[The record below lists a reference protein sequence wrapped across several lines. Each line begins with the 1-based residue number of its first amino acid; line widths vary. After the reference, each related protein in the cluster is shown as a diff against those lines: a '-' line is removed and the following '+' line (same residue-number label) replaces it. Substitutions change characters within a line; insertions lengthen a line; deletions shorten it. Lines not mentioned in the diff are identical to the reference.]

1 MFDFKFIETVAERDI
16 DLLVLEE
23 LSVSEKFRKWFA
35 SLVFGEPVY
44 RSNVGTWH
52 SVNGNNLGESDL
64 VFLFVAENATHSAIL
79 IENKIDA
86 SPMPMQ
92 GERYRQR
99 GRKGIQNGQ
108 WEKFKTCIIAPK
120 KYLVSA
126 KNPGVYDVEIG
137 YEEIHSYFVSR
148 SNQNPRFAYKA
159 EILLEGIQKNRRGY
173 QPETNEQ
180 MTNFVKQY
188 SEFANKNFPELNIQE
203 ATPKPAGANWIEFYP
218 DSLPPEG
225 LGLAH
230 QMTSGFVK
238 LFFKGQ
244 AKNYE
249 TILENYKSRLTEQMS
264 IGVAGHSVAISMRV
278 PKLAPLRKNFN
289 EQREKVIVALQC
301 LSQLS
306 LLLSRNNSL

>member
-1 MFDFKFIETVAERDI
+1 MLEFKFIATVAERDV

-35 SLVFGEPVY
+35 ELVFGEPVY
-44 RSNVGTWH
+44 RSNVGAWH
-52 SVNGNNLGESDL
+52 SVDSNNLGESDL
-64 VFLFVAENATHSAIL
+64 LFLFVAENGIRSATL
-79 IENKIDA
+79 IENKINA
-86 SPMPMQ
+86 LPMPKQ

-99 GRKGIQNGQ
+99 GEKGIQNGL
-108 WEKFKTCIIAPK
+108 WERFKTCIIAPR

-126 KNPGVYDVEIG
+126 KNPGVYDVEVS

-148 SNQNPRFAYKA
+148 SKQDTRFAYKA
-159 EILLEGIQKNRRGY
+159 KILLEGIQKNRRGY
-173 QPETNEQ
+173 QLEINKQ
-180 MTNFVKQY
+180 MTNYVKQY
-188 SEFANKNFPELNIQE
+188 FEFASKNYPALNIQE

-218 DSLPPEG
+218 DALPPEG

-244 AKNYE
+244 ANNYE
-249 TILENYKSRLTEQMS
+249 TILEKYKSRLSEQMS
-264 IGVAGHSVAISMRV
+264 IGVAGQSVAISMRV
-278 PKLAPLRKNFN
+278 PKLAPLKKSFD
-289 EQREKVIVALQC
+289 EQREKVSVALKC

-306 LLLSRNNSL
+306 MLLSQNSSL